1 MGDFT
6 LPPAS
11 TLIVG
16 MTGSGKSTF
25 AYEYL
30 KKSPA
35 ACRFVFD
42 NLGRAGT
49 RLGIRPCYTARE
61 VELALGTRWV
71 IFNPARM
78 FEDTRAAFRWFCHWS
93 YQASQ
98 RGPGKKLFL
107 VDELW
112 QFCTAD
118 SIPKELQLVANAG
131 REENLELVTAT
142 QQPELINPSLTG
154 AATEMVC
161 FRLTHP
167 EGLRVVDRLGADRRA
182 IAALP
187 LGSYF
192 SYDRLH
198 GGPVRTGRVF

>member
-61 VELALGTRWV
+61 VELVAAPFTLP
-71 IFNPARM
+71 PADHR
-78 FEDTRAAFRWFCHWS
+78 
-93 YQASQ
+93 
-98 RGPGKKLFL
+98 
-107 VDELW
+107 
-112 QFCTAD
+112 
-118 SIPKELQLVANAG
+118 
-131 REENLELVTAT
+131 NLAMGSLSP
-142 QQPELINPSLTG
+142 QPVP
-154 AATEMVC
+154 
-161 FRLTHP
+161 P
-167 EGLRVVDRLGADRRA
+167 
-182 IAALP
+182 
-187 LGSYF
+187 
-192 SYDRLH
+192 
-198 GGPVRTGRVF
+198 